1 MNSMNYKFID
11 THCHLYGEYY
21 DNLEQVL
28 FESFKN
34 DVNKFF
40 VASDNISS
48 IGEVL
53 KLSETYENIY
63 GCLGIHPDNISDF
76 NDETKDFINE
86 NINNKKIIAIGEIG
100 LDYFHNKENK
110 NEQLEMLD
118 YFLGLAENNN
128 LPVII
133 HSREATGDLL
143 DLLKKHKCKGIIHC
157 FSGSLETAR
166 EYIKLGYKLG
176 IGGIL
181 TFKNCNL
188 KDVLKEIDLN
198 NILLETDSP
207 YLAPV
212 PLRGLPNE
220 PVNLNIIAD
229 YLCAI
234 YNVSLEELAGTL
246 EDNFNDV
253 FNI

>member
-1 MNSMNYKFID
+1 MFTD
-11 THCHLYGEYY
+11 THCHILSDKFYDPLNVI
-21 DNLEQVL
+21 DNLER
-28 FESFKN
+28 
-34 DVNKFF
+34 
-40 VASDNISS
+40 DNIRRIIINGFNIKSNC
-48 IGEVL
+48 EVMDL
-53 KLSETYENIY
+53 INNKNVY
-63 GCLGIHPDNISDF
+63 GALGIHPDNISDF
-76 NDETKDFINE
+76 NDNAKNFINE
-86 NINNKKIIAIGEIG
+86 NIKNKKIIAIGEIG
-100 LDYFHNKENK
+100 LDYCHNKGNK
-110 NEQLEMLD
+110 KEQLKMLE

-133 HSREATGDLL
+133 HSRDATGDLL

-157 FSGSLETAR
+157 YSGSLETAR

-176 IGGIL
+176 IGGVL

-188 KDVLKEIDLN
+188 KDVLKEIDLKH
-198 NILLETDSP
+198 ILLETDCP

-220 PVNLNIIAD
+220 PVNLNIIAN

-234 YNVSLEELAGTL
+234 YNVSLEELAGPL
-246 EDNFNDV
+246 EDTFNDV

>member
-1 MNSMNYKFID
+1 MFTD
-11 THCHLYGEYY
+11 THCHILSDKFYDPLNFI
-21 DNLEQVL
+21 DNLER
-28 FESFKN
+28 
-34 DVNKFF
+34 
-40 VASDNISS
+40 DNIKRIIINGFNIKSNC
-48 IGEVL
+48 EVMDL
-53 KLSETYENIY
+53 INNKNVY
-63 GCLGIHPDNISDF
+63 GALGIHPDNISDF
-76 NDETKDFINE
+76 NDIAKNFINE
-86 NINNKKIIAIGEIG
+86 NIKNKKIIAIGEIG

-110 NEQLEMLD
+110 KEQLEMLE

-166 EYIKLGYKLG
+166 EYIKLGYKFG
-176 IGGIL
+176 IGGVL

-188 KDVLKEIDLN
+188 KDVLKEIDLKH
-198 NILLETDSP
+198 ILLETDSP

-234 YNVSLEELAGTL
+234 YNVSLEELADTL
-246 EDNFNDV
+246 EDTFNDV

>member
-1 MNSMNYKFID
+1 MFTD
-11 THCHLYGEYY
+11 THCHILSDKFY
-21 DNLEQVL
+21 DPLNVIYNLER
-28 FESFKN
+28 
-34 DVNKFF
+34 
-40 VASDNISS
+40 DNIRRIIINGFNIKSNC
-48 IGEVL
+48 EVMNL
-53 KLSETYENIY
+53 INNKNVY
-63 GCLGIHPDNISDF
+63 GALGIHPDNISDF
-76 NDETKDFINE
+76 NDIAKNFINE
-86 NINNKKIIAIGEIG
+86 NIKNKKIIAIGEIG

-110 NEQLEMLD
+110 KEQLQMLE

-166 EYIKLGYKLG
+166 EYINLGYKLG
-176 IGGIL
+176 IGGVL
-181 TFKNCNL
+181 TFKNCIL
-188 KDVLKEIDLN
+188 KDVLKEIDLKH
-198 NILLETDSP
+198 ILLETDSP